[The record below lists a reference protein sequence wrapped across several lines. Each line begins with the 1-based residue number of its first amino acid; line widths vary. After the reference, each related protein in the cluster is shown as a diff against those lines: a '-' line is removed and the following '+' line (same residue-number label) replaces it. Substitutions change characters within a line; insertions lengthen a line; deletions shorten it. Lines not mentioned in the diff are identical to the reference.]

1 MDTAQSALLDRIRTL
16 LADEPTVREVAMF
29 GSRAIMVR
37 EKMIVAAGKD
47 GSLLV
52 RVPAERHD
60 ELLDRTGAQQAVM
73 GRDRDMGPG
82 WIRVAPEAIAEPDDL
97 EFWLDVALDHNRAVT
112 DGDG

>member
-1 MDTAQSALLDRIRTL
+1 MEPAQSALLDRIRTL
-16 LADEPTVREVAMF
+16 LEDEPTVREVAMF
-29 GSRAIMVR
+29 GSQAIMVR

-52 RVPAERHD
+52 RVPAEAHD
-60 ELLDRTGAQQAVM
+60 ELLDRPGAQQAVM

-82 WIRVAPEAIAEPDDL
+82 WIRVAPEAIAEPDRL

-112 DGDG
+112 GGDG